1 MMVIPAVTAKQM
13 QKVLVSLDWK
23 VIHEYGAYQYYRS
36 DEFPK
41 RLITLP
47 LYDEG
52 DLPLKVLVHILD
64 TAELNFAELVWFM

>member
-1 MMVIPAVTAKQM
+1 MVIPALTAEQL
-13 QKVLVSLDWK
+13 QKVLINLDWK
-23 VIHEYGAYQYYRS
+23 VVHEYRHYRYFRS
-36 DEFPK
+36 EEFPK

-47 LYDEG
+47 LYGDG